1 MVVTHPV
8 TTDDPFAGD
17 ERRELASDTHS
28 AALVAH
34 GAVLGEKALAD
45 DFGIGRSGRASSGTA
60 DFGIIDIRFE
70 ATAVTGEVKST
81 PENENSCKNDEPKGN
96 GGGFLGGLGGFTQ
109 NGSGNLSCGCF
120 ARLVRVVRRR
130 VHCVLLGGCD
140 RGFRQRVAL
149 VQGKK
154 VGGKGFGLLG
164 GNNFVAGLRST
175 GSSETEDCFI
185 RGLTLDFNN
194 II

>member
-1 MVVTHPV
+1 
-8 TTDDPFAGD
+8 
-17 ERRELASDTHS
+17 
-28 AALVAH
+28 
-34 GAVLGEKALAD
+34 
-45 DFGIGRSGRASSGTA
+45 
-60 DFGIIDIRFE
+60 
-70 ATAVTGEVKST
+70 
-81 PENENSCKNDEPKGN
+81 
-96 GGGFLGGLGGFTQ
+96 
-109 NGSGNLSCGCF
+109 
-120 ARLVRVVRRR
+120 VRVVRRR

-140 RGFRQRVAL
+140 RRFRQRVAL